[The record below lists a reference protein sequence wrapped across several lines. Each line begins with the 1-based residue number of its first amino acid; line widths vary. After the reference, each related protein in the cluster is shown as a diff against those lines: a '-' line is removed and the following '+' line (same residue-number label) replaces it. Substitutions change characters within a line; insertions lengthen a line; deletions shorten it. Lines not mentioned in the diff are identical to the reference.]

1 MSGFCCVY
9 VWGLICTSKE
19 QGEAIWDIVL
29 HRSAM
34 AVFQEVKFSDISFSD
49 TCIFTVPKSI
59 YPITATITSNVV
71 IINEI
76 FDNQVGVVCK
86 LRVVTCDP

>member
-1 MSGFCCVY
+1 MPGFCWVY

-34 AVFQEVKFSDISFSD
+34 AVFQEVKFSDISFSGLS
-49 TCIFTVPKSI
+49 FYS
-59 YPITATITSNVV
+59 VV
-71 IINEI
+71 KCFELEGN
-76 FDNQVGVVCK
+76 G
-86 LRVVTCDP
+86 